1 MSDRSPN
8 PRFEKLV
15 GEFAQLSPADQDL
28 VLALV
33 SRLVHGPQAPAV
45 EEFARDVA
53 FMDFDE

>member
-15 GEFAQLSPADQDL
+15 SEFAQLSPQDQDL

-33 SRLVHGPQAPAV
+33 SRLVHGPPAPDTAD
-45 EEFARDVA
+45 FAPDVA

>member
-8 PRFEKLV
+8 PRFERLV
-15 GEFAQLSPADQDL
+15 GEFAQLSPEDQDL

-33 SRLVHGPQAPAV
+33 SRFVHGPPAPEVA
-45 EEFARDVA
+45 EFAPDVA

>member
-1 MSDRSPN
+1 VSDRSPN

-15 GEFAQLSPADQDL
+15 GEFAQLSPQDQDL

-33 SRLVHGPQAPAV
+33 SRFVHGPPVPEEADFAP
-45 EEFARDVA
+45 DVA